1 MSLKIM
7 SNTKNISETEKHAL
21 REVRTNL
28 ETKWS
33 HVKLLLFGSKVNGT
47 ADKESDLDLLIMLPC
62 PVTENIRKQIVHMV
76 FNINLKYETNISP
89 LIVSEQEWNHSPLS
103 VLPIHSVV
111 EKEGIP
117 I

>member
-7 SNTKNISETEKHAL
+7 PNIKNITETEKHAL
-21 REVRTNL
+21 RKLKTNL
-28 ETKWS
+28 EAKWPY
-33 HVKLLLFGSKVNGT
+33 VKLLLFGSKVNGT
-47 ADKESDLDLLIMLPC
+47 ADKESDLDLLIILPC

-76 FNINLKYETNISP
+76 FNINLKYETNISA
-89 LIVSEQEWNHSPLS
+89 LIFSEQEWNHSPLS
-103 VLPIHSVV
+103 VLPIHSII